1 MNLKTREDSI
11 SNSILKY
18 QPTLS
23 ACILRY
29 VADTLVRESSYH
41 KRYNTIM
48 PHNPPGGLRSV
59 FSTFRTPFCM
69 LVGILK
75 RMGSYFCKQK
85 QIDFSLSLHT
95 PKSIHIPI
103 F

>member
-1 MNLKTREDSI
+1 
-11 SNSILKY
+11 
-18 QPTLS
+18 
-23 ACILRY
+23 
-29 VADTLVRESSYH
+29 
-41 KRYNTIM
+41 M

-103 F
+103 FTILVLGNSIENSIEINV